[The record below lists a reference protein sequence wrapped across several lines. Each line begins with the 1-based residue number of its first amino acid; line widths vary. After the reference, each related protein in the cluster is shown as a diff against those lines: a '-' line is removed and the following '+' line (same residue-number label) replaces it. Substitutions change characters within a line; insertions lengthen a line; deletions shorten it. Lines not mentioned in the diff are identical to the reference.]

1 MSTQA
6 PQAIPEA
13 MQQSAER
20 WSAVSSS
27 EVVKEAGESFVAAAS
42 QCQKQTTD
50 FIALRLEKD
59 RQAIASI
66 MACKS
71 PAEAVQIQSAWLQ
84 ETANDYRV
92 AAKRMFD
99 LYSGFITH
107 ADEAKA

>member
-1 MSTQA
+1 MSTQS
-6 PQAIPEA
+6 PQTIAET
-13 MQQSAER
+13 MRQSAER
-20 WSAVSSS
+20 WS
-27 EVVKEAGESFVAAAS
+27 VVPSNETLKQAGESFVATAS

-59 RQAIASI
+59 RQAIANI
-66 MACKS
+66 MGCKS

-84 ETANDYRV
+84 ETANDYSV

-107 ADEAKA
+107 ADQAKA